1 VQVSTLAA
9 MRVLTARS
17 PAAGDELCAP
27 ETLDKIVASLD
38 HPTPAVVVAGCA
50 ALRALATEGDVDRH
64 ASAIVASG
72 ALLPLSQLLHV
83 HDHDVK
89 EAATRC
95 LAALAASGPERAE
108 RLVLGPA
115 GGDGSREAESLLE
128 ALCVNAAAENAPL
141 TLRVAIARFFEAAC
155 AHGEAIVQRVV
166 ETDAPATMA
175 RLARVATGRGLAAGD
190 ATVRARASAFACLAQ
205 MAKHADDLA
214 AVVADTGVIRDATAG
229 LMEVGDEG
237 GAARTEASEASAEAT
252 REAAAAL
259 LREVA
264 SKTPELAE
272 RVAMDGG
279 VAALVRCL
287 ELERGRKRAILATQ
301 TLGYVADF
309 KPSLAAAATAT
320 DGGRCL
326 VDALEVS
333 ADSDASI
340 AAAWALG
347 CVARHGK
354 ESAAP
359 LAKCGAIKAL
369 MDCYA
374 SVEARDVPALRERA
388 KAALKHIVKNC
399 GSLRLLDPLVAPETP
414 GVILRHV
421 LAEFAD
427 KLRGDVEL
435 RRAFVTSGGLMRLQ
449 AVLKANDARA
459 AKAAKARE
467 ARTLGAAAETDD
479 QENDDELE
487 PILDARA
494 VRDAKK
500 INANFPADVVSYYLY
515 C

>member
-1 VQVSTLAA
+1 
-9 MRVLTARS
+9 MRRRRV
-17 PAAGDELCAP
+17 
-27 ETLDKIVASLD
+27 K
-38 HPTPAVVVAGCA
+38 
-50 ALRALATEGDVDRH
+50 
-64 ASAIVASG
+64 
-72 ALLPLSQLLHV
+72 V
-83 HDHDVK
+83 H
-89 EAATRC
+89 
-95 LAALAASGPERAE
+95 
-108 RLVLGPA
+108 
-115 GGDGSREAESLLE
+115 GDGRRSGQCSW
-128 ALCVNAAAENAPL
+128 
-141 TLRVAIARFFEAAC
+141 
-155 AHGEAIVQRVV
+155 
-166 ETDAPATMA
+166 
-175 RLARVATGRGLAAGD
+175 
-190 ATVRARASAFACLAQ
+190 S
-205 MAKHADDLA
+205 
-214 AVVADTGVIRDATAG
+214 
-229 LMEVGDEG
+229 
-237 GAARTEASEASAEAT
+237 
-252 REAAAAL
+252 
-259 LREVA
+259 
-264 SKTPELAE
+264 
-272 RVAMDGG
+272 
-279 VAALVRCL
+279 
-287 ELERGRKRAILATQ
+287 
-301 TLGYVADF
+301 
-309 KPSLAAAATAT
+309 
-320 DGGRCL
+320 
-326 VDALEVS
+326 ALEVS

-354 ESAAP
+354 ETAAP

-374 SVEARDVPALRERA
+374 SVEARDTSRRELA
-388 KAALKHIVKNC
+388 KAVLSGLVKNC

-467 ARTLGAAAETDD
+467 GAPLLPPRAETDD

>member
-1 VQVSTLAA
+1 
-9 MRVLTARS
+9 M
-17 PAAGDELCAP
+17 
-27 ETLDKIVASLD
+27 
-38 HPTPAVVVAGCA
+38 
-50 ALRALATEGDVDRH
+50 
-64 ASAIVASG
+64 
-72 ALLPLSQLLHV
+72 
-83 HDHDVK
+83 
-89 EAATRC
+89 
-95 LAALAASGPERAE
+95 
-108 RLVLGPA
+108 
-115 GGDGSREAESLLE
+115 
-128 ALCVNAAAENAPL
+128 NAAAEDAPL

-155 AHGEAIVQRVV
+155 AHGEAITQRVV

-229 LMEVGDEG
+229 VMEVGDEG

-388 KAALKHIVKNC
+388 KAALKHLVKNC

-459 AKAAKARE
+459 RRRRRRARRVRS
-467 ARTLGAAAETDD
+467 AQRRRRTTRRTTTNSSPSWTRGRCGT
-479 QENDDELE
+479 
-487 PILDARA
+487 R
-494 VRDAKK
+494 KK
-500 INANFPADVVSYYLY
+500 
-515 C
+515 